1 VEYVQSTLNA
11 VLAGPSTTEYK
22 SSCTYTFP
30 ADVDPVLW
38 WWHDAS
44 HQQQSQYL
52 LYCSSCCKCFTTI
65 EQEQSIASTCMVLSA
80 LLN

>member
-1 VEYVQSTLNA
+1 VEYVHSTHNA

-30 ADVDPVLW
+30 ADVDLVVG
-38 WWHDAS
+38 WWHDAN

-52 LYCSSCCKCFTTI
+52 LYCSSCCNCFTIT
-65 EQEQSIASTCMVLSA
+65 EEDQSIASTCMMLSA